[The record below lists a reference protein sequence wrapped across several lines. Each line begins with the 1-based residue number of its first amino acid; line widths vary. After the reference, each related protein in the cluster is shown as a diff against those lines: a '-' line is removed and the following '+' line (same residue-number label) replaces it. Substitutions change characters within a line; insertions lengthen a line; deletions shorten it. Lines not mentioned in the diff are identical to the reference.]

1 MIKFRHKRIQLIQL
15 HHIIVT
21 FKPLIKFTLILWV
34 RNHPPPPH
42 QVRAITICMILYHM
56 AFYFC
61 RIYLESP
68 LLFKTVLCINIC
80 PKFMSFFSEMILNDK
95 DDNVKVIG
103 LRCFYFFFLMNTH
116 SYHLIS
122 MNQFR
127 NKNLKQWKMGD
138 SKILVHSSRS

>member
-80 PKFMSFFSEMILNDK
+80 PKFMSFFLKWFWMTK
-95 DDNVKVIG
+95 MTM
-103 LRCFYFFFLMNTH
+103 LRLLVCDAFIFFLMNTH

-122 MNQFR
+122 MNQFC

>member
-1 MIKFRHKRIQLIQL
+1 MIKFRHKRKQLIQL

-61 RIYLESP
+61 RIYLESL

-80 PKFMSFFSEMILNDK
+80 PKFKSFFLKWLWMTKMTMLRLLVCDAFIL
-95 DDNVKVIG
+95 
-103 LRCFYFFFLMNTH
+103 FFLKMNTH
-116 SYHLIS
+116 CSYHLIS

-138 SKILVHSSRS
+138 

>member
-1 MIKFRHKRIQLIQL
+1 MIKFRHKRKQLIQL

-80 PKFMSFFSEMILNDK
+80 PKFKSFFLKWLWMTK
-95 DDNVKVIG
+95 MTM
-103 LRCFYFFFLMNTH
+103 LRLLVCDAFIFFLMNTH